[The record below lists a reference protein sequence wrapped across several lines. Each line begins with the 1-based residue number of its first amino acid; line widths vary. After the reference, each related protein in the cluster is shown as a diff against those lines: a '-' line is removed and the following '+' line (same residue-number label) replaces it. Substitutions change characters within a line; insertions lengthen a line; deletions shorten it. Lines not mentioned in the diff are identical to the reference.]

1 MTTVGRFSPN
11 HWGVQSYNRRRESAS
26 ALQTGGLE
34 DLHRT
39 GWLSGE
45 KSTKS
50 LAHPF
55 GNGKIHFVALLS
67 FRQLCVTFGDNLAAV
82 YCNRN
87 L

>member
-26 ALQTGGLE
+26 ALETGGLE
-34 DLHRT
+34 NLHRT
-39 GWLSGE
+39 GWLS
-45 KSTKS
+45 
-50 LAHPF
+50 LAYPF

>member
-11 HWGVQSYNRRRESAS
+11 HWGVQRYNTRRESAS
-26 ALQTGGLE
+26 GVETGGLE
-34 DLHRT
+34 NLHHPVDY
-39 GWLSGE
+39 LAE

-55 GNGKIHFVALLS
+55 GNGKIDFVALLS

-82 YCNRN
+82 YCNRD